1 LPGQADIVKRFAIP
15 VLTLLLAVCAAR
27 AASRP
32 LNPDQAKI
40 LESVR
45 ASALQYTQKLPD
57 FMCTQITHRDVSN
70 LGNFAGNLTG
80 ISGTGARAMGVAG
93 EMPPTPSP
101 GDVIEERLTFIDQR
115 ENYTVV
121 SINGR
126 KVSGVDPLQFQGAI
140 STGEFGTDLHN
151 IFDPRSGTTFA
162 WERSG
167 LLHGR
172 QVDIFSFSVPAPR
185 GAMVVDRDT
194 GRQVVAGYAGRAFVD
209 AVTFQV
215 LRIEYRLELSL
226 DFPIRNAVTTIEYK
240 PTAIAGRQYMLPFR
254 SEVRMQ
260 SQTRQFINTIKF
272 RGYHKFV
279 VQSTVLY
286 GSRNPQ

>member
-1 LPGQADIVKRFAIP
+1 VKRLAIP
-15 VLTLLLAVCAAR
+15 VLTLLLAACPALR

-57 FMCTQITHRDVSN
+57 FMCTQITHRDVTS
-70 LGNFAGNLTG
+70 LGNSTSSLTG
-80 ISGTGARAMGVAG
+80 IAGAGGLAMGIAG
-93 EMPPTPSP
+93 EMRSTPSL

-115 ENYTVV
+115 ENYAVV
-121 SINGR
+121 SVNGH
-126 KVSGVDPLQFQGAI
+126 KVSGVDPLEFQGAI

-151 IFDPRSGTTFA
+151 IFDPRSGTVFA

-167 LLHGR
+167 SLHGR
-172 QVDIFSFSVPAPR
+172 RVDIFSFRVPAR
-185 GAMVVDRDT
+185 KGAMVVDRDS
-194 GRQVVAGYAGRAFVD
+194 GREVVAGYTGRAFVD
-209 AVTFQV
+209 AVTLDV
-215 LRIEYRLELSL
+215 LRIEYRLDLSP

-240 PTAIAGRQYMLPFR
+240 PTAIAGRRYMLPFR

-260 SQTRQFINTIKF
+260 SQTRQFINTIEF

-286 GSRNPQ
+286 GSHNPQ